1 MLLFVLGAVGLASG
15 LAQALNLSAV
25 YLTFFMGVTTAN
37 TAWHSEEVH
46 KVAAYGEKPLYLTF
60 LVLTGTLLVFDD
72 LRVLALALTLVVLR
86 AAGKLLGNGLW
97 PAVSPEPE
105 IQSPFLGL
113 TLLSQGAFAIVL
125 AVDFF
130 FLLEPDPVHGGWAG
144 MITSA
149 VLVAVLV
156 NEVLSPL
163 FIRRLIPA
171 PDRPREET
179 S

>member
-1 MLLFVLGAVGLASG
+1 
-15 LAQALNLSAV
+15 
-25 YLTFFMGVTTAN
+25 
-37 TAWHSEEVH
+37 
-46 KVAAYGEKPLYLTF
+46 AYGEKPLYLTF
-60 LVLTGTLLVFDD
+60 LVLAGTLLVFDD
-72 LRVLALALTLVVLR
+72 LRVLALAVALVVLR

-130 FLLEPDPVHGGWAG
+130 FLLEPDPVHGSWAG

-163 FIRRLIPA
+163 FIRRLIPG
-171 PDRPREET
+171 PDRTREEER
-179 S
+179 